1 MTTPGQ
7 RGSYAVIPAHNHQD
21 TLIPLV
27 VEMVT
32 QVDLVVVIDNASDP
46 PISHPALFAARMLA
60 HGGEVGAVGR
70 MWLWRDA
77 EQPPNLSRL
86 WNAGLSACAADAK
99 RRGLAEWD
107 VAILNDDAVVPPGWM
122 ATVREPMRADGAAA
136 ACTYGRGNR
145 VMKTEPDADIGNRL
159 YGPAFVLRGELAAK
173 PGDPLWTDERLRWW
187 FQDTDTDWRARR
199 NGGMLITPGPHVP
212 NLRANQS
219 TVGELAEQAG
229 RDRETFREIW
239 GWVPW

>member
-32 QVDLVVVIDNASDP
+32 QVDLVIVIDNASDP

-122 ATVREPMRADGAAA
+122 AAIREPMRATGAAA
-136 ACTYGRGNR
+136 ACTWPSGGQHLETGGHSTRH
-145 VMKTEPDADIGNRL
+145 L
-159 YGPAFVLRGELAAK
+159 YGAAFVLRGELAAK
-173 PGDPLWTDERLRWW
+173 AGDPLWADERLRWW
-187 FQDTDTDWRARR
+187 GQDTDLGLRAQI
-199 NGGMLITPGPHVP
+199 NGGTLRVPGPLVP

-229 RDRETFREIW
+229 RDRETFREIY
-239 GWVPW
+239 GWYGW